1 MRSNRN
7 RSSLIGW
14 IAIVTGFV
22 IILSLILPRGFW
34 WFAFGAGLIGLG
46 LWLNSRC

>member
-1 MRSNRN
+1 MRGRRN
-7 RSSLIGW
+7 RGSLVGC

-22 IILSLILPRGFW
+22 IILSLILPSGFW